1 MDEQV
6 LLSRARDS
14 DVRLV
19 RFLYCDN
26 GGIIRGKA
34 THLSVLADRLV
45 SGIGLTVAMQAM
57 TSVDRL
63 ASVQGLGPVGE
74 IRLVPDPETFV
85 VLPYAPHC
93 AAMLV
98 DMHTLDGE
106 PWGACPRSFL
116 KRMIVRARELGFSAR
131 VGFDPEW
138 SLAVPDGNSWM
149 PIDRSLCFSGL
160 GMTSAEEVIDA
171 IVGALEGQGLAIS
184 QYYPELGHG
193 QQELSLHHADA
204 LHAADHHILYR
215 ETIRAVARQHGLVA
229 SFAPKPWPDQAGNGC
244 HVHLS
249 LWDESGTHNLFYDPA
264 GRYQLSAL
272 GYQFLAGVL
281 EHLPGLLA
289 LTCPSVNSYRR
300 LQPQMWSSAFTCYG
314 PDNREASV
322 RIVSPYRGH
331 EAATVHLELKPADNS
346 ANPYLAVG
354 GVLAAGLDGIRRAL
368 TPPEGQLALV
378 DPATIPETERA
389 ARGIRPLPATLG
401 QAADALERDPVL
413 IEALGP
419 LLASAYL
426 AVRRAEAAY
435 FADVDPAREYQEHF
449 EKY

>member
-34 THLSVLADRLV
+34 THLSSLAERLA

-63 ASVQGLGPVGE
+63 ASVEGLGPVGE
-74 IRLVPDPETFV
+74 IRLVPDPDTFV

-106 PWGACPRSFL
+106 PWAACPRSFL
-116 KRMIVRARELGFSAR
+116 KRVIARAREQGFTAR

-138 SLAVPDGNSWM
+138 SLAVPEGEGRV

-160 GMTSAEEVIDA
+160 GMTGAEEVIDA
-171 IVGALEGQGLAIS
+171 IVAAFEAQGLSVA

-204 LHAADHHILYR
+204 LRAADHHVLYR
-215 ETIRAVARQHGLVA
+215 ETIRAVARQHGLIA

-249 LWDESGTHNLFYDPA
+249 LWDESGTHNLFYDPS

-281 EHLPGLLA
+281 EHLPALLA

-300 LQPQMWSSAFTCYG
+300 LQPRMWSSAFTCYG

-322 RIVSPYRGH
+322 RIVSPYRGQ

-354 GVLAAGLDGIRRAL
+354 AILAAGLDGIRRAL
-368 TPPEGQLALV
+368 SPPEGQLALV
-378 DPATIPETERA
+378 DPATIPEAERA
-389 ARGIRPLPATLG
+389 ARGIRPLPSSLG
-401 QAADALERDPVL
+401 EAADALERDPVL
-413 IEALGP
+413 TEALGP

-435 FADVDPAREYQEHF
+435 FADVEPAREYAEHF